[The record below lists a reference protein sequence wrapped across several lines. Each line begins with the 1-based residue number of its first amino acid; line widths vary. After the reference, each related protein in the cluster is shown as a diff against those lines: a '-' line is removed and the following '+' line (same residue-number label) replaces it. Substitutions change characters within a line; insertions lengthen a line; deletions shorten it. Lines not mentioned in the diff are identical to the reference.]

1 MRKILLIF
9 VIPLF
14 LFAHKINLFLD
25 YENGN
30 LFINSYFANAKG
42 CIKCKFEIKD
52 KTGNI
57 IFSDVLD
64 ENGEKTYKTDI
75 KELSVTVDAG
85 SGHIVSKDIKEE
97 ETKTEERETLNNSDE
112 LNKLLE
118 ENSHL
123 KNHIKVLEE
132 QLNYFEVFKVIF
144 GLVLIALIF
153 LFLKRVRH

>member
-1 MRKILLIF
+1 MKMQIIF
-9 VIPLF
+9 SRYP
-14 LFAHKINLFLD
+14 HKINLFLD

-52 KTGNI
+52 KTGNT

-64 ENGEKTYKTDI
+64 ENGEYNYKTDI

-97 ETKTEERETLNNSDE
+97 ETKNEDPKTVNNSDE

-153 LFLKRVRH
+153 LFLKRVKH